1 MEGETL
7 WGKIKPDLSNTVSG
21 KKPQGGGQMVWPQ
34 ALTLFTPPL
43 GEPALMQRCGPGHV
57 RTKRCHECSGAH
69 TFLKDRGA
77 HLFPDLLDSWRLMAR
92 LFGQG
97 HASSQDTA
105 WSGGHKTLNPW
116 SQGRT
121 MLKVH
126 LGPQGLAG
134 ASCDRTG
141 ASCDRTGDQFFPL
154 HSSAFL
160 SSPEPPKLRI
170 LPSKLLLYKSLGR
183 ICFSREPSLKQA
195 KVFQDRLL
203 SLKKFLLFIPLPL
216 CTELLWC
223 SRHCISFY
231 NHEVKKSCNED
242 C

>member
-7 WGKIKPDLSNTVSG
+7 WEKIKPDLSNVVSR

-43 GEPALMQRCGPGHV
+43 GGPALTQHCGPGHV
-57 RTKRCHECSGAH
+57 RTERCREQSGAH

-77 HLFPDLLDSWRLMAR
+77 HLFPDLLDSRRLMAR
-92 LFGQG
+92 LFCQG

-134 ASCDRTG
+134 ASCDRI
-141 ASCDRTGDQFFPL
+141 GDQFFPL

-160 SSPEPPKLRI
+160 RSPEPPKLRR

-183 ICFSREPSLKQA
+183 ICFSKEPSLKQA

-216 CTELLWC
+216 CTELL
-223 SRHCISFY
+223 
-231 NHEVKKSCNED
+231 
-242 C
+242 